1 MKQIVY
7 VLLRGGIYPS
17 TFVGTYATAEGARE
31 ARKRWRKDFP
41 DQRFLIID
49 SEVHQ

>member
-17 TFVGTYATAEGARE
+17 TYVGTFATIETAQGTMAAWQRTWPDLRFTIIEAEVQ
-31 ARKRWRKDFP
+31 P
-41 DQRFLIID
+41 
-49 SEVHQ
+49 